1 MADADVLLKQGDLSG
16 ARAALVAQVKAAPT
30 DAEARMFLFQLM
42 CIQGDWDKAA
52 IHLRTLAELDP
63 AAAILAGVYSKAIEA
78 EKLRADVFAGKA
90 APVALVSGIG
100 WMDTLVEAL
109 AAFAQADRANGEAL
123 RDAAFDAAG
132 DTPGTLNGEPIDWIA
147 DCDPRFGPCFEAV
160 IGGRWGLMPFE
171 AVESIATEGPQDLR
185 DLVWLQA
192 TITLTSGSVAA
203 GLLPVRYPGSER
215 DQDPAVQL
223 GRTTVWRE
231 TPIGEIGLGQK
242 LWTTSAGEEVGLLSL
257 RDLKLT

>member
-90 APVALVSGIG
+90 APVALVSGVG

-109 AAFAQADRANGEAL
+109 AAFAQADRANGEEL

>member
-63 AAAILAGVYSKAIEA
+63 AAAMLAGVYGKAIEA

-90 APVALVSGIG
+90 APVALVSGVA
-100 WMDTLVEAL
+100 WMDTLIEAL
-109 AAFAQADRANGEAL
+109 GAFAQADRARAEDL
-123 RDAAFDAAG
+123 RDAAFDAAQ
-132 DTPGTLNGEPIDWIA
+132 DTPGALNGAAIDWIA
-147 DCDPRFGPCFEAV
+147 DADPRFGPCFEAL

-171 AVESIATEGPQDLR
+171 AVESIKTDGPQDLR

-203 GLLPVRYPGSER
+203 ALLPARYPGSER
-215 DQDPAVQL
+215 DPDPEVQL
-223 GRTTVWRE
+223 ARTTVWRE
-231 TPIGEIGLGQK
+231 TPIGEIGCGQK
-242 LWTTSAGEEVGLLSL
+242 LWSTSAGDEVGLLSL
-257 RDLKLT
+257 RDLSLG